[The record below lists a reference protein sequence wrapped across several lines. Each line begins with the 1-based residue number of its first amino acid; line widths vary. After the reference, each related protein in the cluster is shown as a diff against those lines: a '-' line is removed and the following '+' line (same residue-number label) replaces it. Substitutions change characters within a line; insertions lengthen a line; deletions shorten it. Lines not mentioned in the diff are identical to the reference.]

1 MLNPL
6 LRGKSVDSGDNR
18 TDHDYSIHEGVVVL
32 FVINAHQERDQ
43 GSSGG
48 EGFHDK
54 ERV

>member
-32 FVINAHQERDQ
+32 FVINAHQERDE
-43 GSSGG
+43 GSSGR